1 MPDAC
6 LFLWD
11 CSDLIIKKEKSHVTL
26 LIRMG
31 IELARTAGGYQLVN
45 ILYMTERMFVKRD
58 HAFFAYLI

>member
-1 MPDAC
+1 MHVF
-6 LFLWD
+6 FLWD

-45 ILYMTERMFVKRD
+45 ILYMTERMFVKSN
-58 HAFFAYLI
+58 HAFFANLI